1 MGSDLT
7 VAPVVHGA
15 WARNGR
21 ATWSYGK
28 DRKQGAQPAAP
39 NPPPSK
45 TTRTASGST
54 GTAATAARPPGP
66 SSSRTY
72 ARPLRD
78 LTEPC
83 ECCVTTGRRRRLRPG
98 RHREAGLSPQCVVR
112 KVLRERRPSG
122 WGLQKLRGGRGPAGG
137 VLHALDCEEAPQGA
151 PLLDVEHA
159 LSRRTRGRG
168 CAICAAARRSSRPC
182 CEASTTS
189 ATATPDRRGPRRGGG
204 ADAQPGERGPDP
216 RLRPRRPSC
225 PSLLLQLQQGHGRKR
240 PQRGCQGSDHARTVG
255 VTCTDAA
262 ASARLAQEKS
272 QEMPQE

>member
-1 MGSDLT
+1 MSRPSSRHPSLVPTRPRWPHPMDELKARRPCPPRGWRTGPMGSDLT

-112 KVLRERRPSG
+112 KVLRERQPSG

-168 CAICAAARRSSRPC
+168 CAICAAARRSSRPLL
-182 CEASTTS
+182 
-189 ATATPDRRGPRRGGG
+189 RGF
-204 ADAQPGERGPDP
+204 
-216 RLRPRRPSC
+216 
-225 PSLLLQLQQGHGRKR
+225 
-240 PQRGCQGSDHARTVG
+240 DHIG
-255 VTCTDAA
+255 DGD
-262 ASARLAQEKS
+262 S
-272 QEMPQE
+272 